1 VRKRTRLSVC
11 YAAPGQSLLPS
22 AGPTRNVLNVA
33 EALSEWADVTV
44 AFRTILEPIAT
55 SKYRV
60 IAIDPRRAKAT
71 GPNDDNAA
79 RGFHPLQHLSYCHT
93 LRSFARRAASG
104 FDVVLEKGWR
114 LSGFLSASF
123 CSRGVSGVLV
133 ENDVRF
139 WTEPVGDIRSAGKY
153 ALHHTAEAV
162 AGYCCR
168 RLPSIIAETE
178 ELKEL
183 LVKRRRISPDRIQVI
198 GLGVD
203 HGLFRPSDQRS
214 ARESLGISADAFVL
228 LYVGGMDE
236 YHDLRPVIEALG
248 QVRPPS
254 VELHVVGDGE
264 YRVQE
269 EANVERVRIT
279 ASFHG
284 QVPYVMVPRH
294 IAAADL
300 CIAPYRVSAFHNGV
314 VTFSTLK
321 IPEYLACGRPVA
333 SVPSPAIQRLIT
345 DCVNGFVFPNDVSS
359 WVSFMSALPPREQL
373 ATMGRAAAEAVT
385 SIAWE
390 NTAKQYFEVC
400 ERLCFRNTRSCEL
413 DLVKLPRK

>member
-1 VRKRTRLSVC
+1 
-11 YAAPGQSLLPS
+11 
-22 AGPTRNVLNVA
+22 VLNVA
-33 EALSEWADVTV
+33 DALSEWADVTV
-44 AFRTILEPIAT
+44 AFRSILEPIAT

-60 IAIDPRRAKAT
+60 IAIDPRRAKT
-71 GPNDDNAA
+71 RGPNDDNAA
-79 RGFHPLQHLSYCHT
+79 RGFHPMQHLSYCRT
-93 LRSFARRAASG
+93 LRSFARRVASG

-123 CSRGVSGVLV
+123 STQGVSGVLV

-139 WTEPVGDIRSAGKY
+139 WTEPIAGIRSAGKY

-183 LVKRRRISPDRIQVI
+183 LIERRRISPDRIQVI

-203 HGLFRPSDQRS
+203 HELFRPSDQRS
-214 ARESLGISADAFVL
+214 ARESLEISADAFVL

-236 YHDLRPVIEALG
+236 YHDLQPVIEALG
-248 QVRPPS
+248 QVRPPA

-264 YRVQE
+264 YRLQE
-269 EANVERVRIT
+269 EANVERARIA

-284 QVPYVMVPRH
+284 QVPYMMVPRY

-300 CIAPYRVSAFHNGV
+300 CIAPYRASAFHNGI

-321 IPEYLACGRPVA
+321 IPEYLACGRPVV
-333 SVPSPAIQRLIT
+333 SVPGTAIEKLIE
-345 DCVNGFVFPNDVSS
+345 DRVDGFVFPNDVGA
-359 WVSFMSALPPREQL
+359 WVSFLRALPSRQHLASMGGAATRAVVSVGWEQ
-373 ATMGRAAAEAVT
+373 
-385 SIAWE
+385 
-390 NTAKQYFEVC
+390 TARRYLEVC
-400 ERLCFRNTRSCEL
+400 NRVV
-413 DLVKLPRK
+413 DLRMACPQ